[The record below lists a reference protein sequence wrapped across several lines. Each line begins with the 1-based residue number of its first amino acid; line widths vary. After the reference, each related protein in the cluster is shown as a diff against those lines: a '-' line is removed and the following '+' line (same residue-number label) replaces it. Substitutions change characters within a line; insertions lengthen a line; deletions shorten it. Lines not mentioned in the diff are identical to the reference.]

1 MIECTTRSGFTCKLD
16 ENVMNNM
23 ELVDIMADSS
33 MNAAF
38 RVSAAA
44 KLILGPVQKK
54 QLYDHLRTEDGR
66 VPIEKLEET
75 ITDIFDFFGQQG
87 KNS

>member
-1 MIECTTRSGFTCKLD
+1 MIECTTRAGFTCKLD

-23 ELVDIMADSS
+23 ELVDIMADNS

-38 RVSAAA
+38 CVSAAA

-66 VPIEKLEET
+66 VPIEKVEEA
-75 ITDIFDFFGQQG
+75 ITDIFHFFGQQG